1 MGRPPLSASHFR
13 NATFDDG
20 AGGHRRTITGGNPVN
35 ASHMHQQDQAARHPS
50 GSPRGTIARSPKRDR
65 AGPYHRAF
73 GRSAAHG
80 FGALAIAVCS
90 VALVS
95 ACAGP
100 APSAHVAAAA
110 SPAPPA
116 APAVPPATAGPSDTA
131 PPSGPSSSPT
141 AAAVPRCQNL
151 DVSLS
156 GAAEVRKD
164 QQGHY
169 QYPLRLT
176 VTNLGK
182 ASCSVYGYP
191 GLGLLDAS
199 HRALP
204 PLDTHWGST
213 IFARDPGPSLIV
225 LAPQRSAEANLAIGW
240 RPTPWATYLEITP
253 PNEYHHDLTSIR
265 LWLET
270 AGMHGGLGGSLT
282 ATAMTLAPVG
292 HCGCQ

>member
-1 MGRPPLSASHFR
+1 
-13 NATFDDG
+13 
-20 AGGHRRTITGGNPVN
+20 VN
-35 ASHMHQQDQAARHPS
+35 ASHMHQQNQAASHPS
-50 GSPRGTIARSPKRDR
+50 GSPRGTIARSPKRVP
-65 AGPYHRAF
+65 AGPF
-73 GRSAAHG
+73 GRSAWRG

-110 SPAPPA
+110 SPVPPA

-131 PPSGPSSSPT
+131 PPSGVSSSPT
-141 AAAVPRCQNL
+141 APAIPRCQNL
-151 DVSLS
+151 AVSLS
-156 GAAEVRKD
+156 GVPGVRKD

-204 PLDTHWGST
+204 PPDTRWGST
-213 IFARDPGPSLIV
+213 IFARDPGPSLVV
-225 LAPQRSAEANLAIGW
+225 LAPQRSAEASLAIGW
-240 RPTPWATYLEITP
+240 WPTPWASYLEITP
-253 PNEYHHDLTSIR
+253 PNEYHHDLISIR

-270 AGMHGGLGGSLT
+270 AAMHGGLGGSLT
-282 ATAMTLAPVG
+282 ATAMTLAPVE
-292 HCGCQ
+292 HCGC